1 MKAVRVNEWGKPV
14 QFEDVP
20 QPKAADDEALVR
32 VHAAS
37 INPLDA
43 AVVAGY
49 MSFMATPPSRLGRI
63 SQVKSLRWAKM

>member
-37 INPLDA
+37 INPFDA
-43 AVVAGY
+43 AIVAGY
-49 MSFMATPPSRLGRI
+49 LSFYGNASPDAWSRLLG
-63 SQVKSLRWAKM
+63 